1 MARKKKQAEGPRGSP
16 AYMSTWGDLCTLL
29 LCFFVMLLAMSTI
42 DPTKFRV
49 AASSFQN
56 ALSGV
61 LESFPNIL
69 ITKDVFI
76 PRMGGDAQN
85 KRMAVDAASKV
96 KEKVK
101 EEGLDEA
108 IKVQVT
114 ETGIAIQVADPIGFE
129 SGSADVNPKLYGVL
143 KDISN
148 IINANPSSL
157 IRVEGH
163 TDNVPIRSSKYPSN
177 WELSSARALNVVRYM
192 ANNGDVDPS
201 RMSAIGYGE
210 YRPIAPND
218 TPEHRKTNRRI
229 EIYVD
234 YVQKAD
240 GSGPKGSD
248 SRYTIPDADQ

>member
-1 MARKKKQAEGPRGSP
+1 MARQKKPKEGPKGAP
-16 AYMSTWGDLCTLL
+16 AYMNTWGDMCTLL

-42 DPTKFRV
+42 DPTKFKV

-61 LESFPNIL
+61 LESFPSVL

-85 KRMAVDAASKV
+85 KRMAVDAATKV
-96 KEKVK
+96 KEKIK
-101 EEGLDEA
+101 EEGLEDA

-114 ETGIAIQVADPIGFE
+114 ETGIAIQIADPIGFE

-148 IINANPSSL
+148 VINAAPTSL

-163 TDNVPIRSSKYPSN
+163 TDNVPIHTAKYSSN
-177 WELSSARALNVVRYM
+177 WELSSARALNVVQYM
-192 ANNGDVDPS
+192 ANQGDVDPK

-210 YRPIAPND
+210 YRPVAPND
-218 TPEHRKTNRRI
+218 SPEHRKTNRRI
-229 EIYVD
+229 ELYVD
-234 YVQKAD
+234 YVQKKD
-240 GSGPKGSD
+240 GEMPKGSD
-248 SRYTIPDADQ
+248 QRYTIPDSE

>member
-1 MARKKKQAEGPRGSP
+1 VARQKKPKEGPKGAP
-16 AYMSTWGDLCTLL
+16 AYMNTWGDMCTLL

-42 DPTKFRV
+42 DPTKFKV

-61 LESFPNIL
+61 LESFPSVL

-85 KRMAVDAASKV
+85 KRMAVDAATKV
-96 KEKVK
+96 KEKIK
-101 EEGLDEA
+101 EEGLEDA

-114 ETGIAIQVADPIGFE
+114 ETGIAIQIADPIGFE

-148 IINANPSSL
+148 VINAAPTSL

-163 TDNVPIRSSKYPSN
+163 TDNVPIHTAKYSSN
-177 WELSSARALNVVRYM
+177 WELSSARALNVVQYM
-192 ANNGDVDPS
+192 ANQGDVDPK

-210 YRPIAPND
+210 YRPVAPND
-218 TPEHRKTNRRI
+218 SPEHRKTNRRI
-229 EIYVD
+229 ELYVD
-234 YVQKAD
+234 YVQKKD
-240 GSGPKGSD
+240 GEMPKGSD
-248 SRYTIPDADQ
+248 QRYTIPDSE